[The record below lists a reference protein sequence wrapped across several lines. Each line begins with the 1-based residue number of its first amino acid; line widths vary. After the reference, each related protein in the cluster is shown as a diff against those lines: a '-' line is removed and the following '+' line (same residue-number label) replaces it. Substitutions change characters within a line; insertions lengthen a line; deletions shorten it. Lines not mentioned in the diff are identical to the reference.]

1 MPSLLIVVPTL
12 DSYVLLSHLVESLQQ
27 QTWTSWRVQF
37 IDGPSGLEHRQW
49 LERCCRLEPRCH
61 WVPQV
66 PDLPGIFGAMTQGFM
81 MAQLDDWVLFWG
93 SDDWA
98 AAPDVLSQLMTS
110 VTPHDLLQSSPD
122 LVVCRGRY
130 ADSQGRLGRRTAFGM
145 VSDSGSA
152 DRAASHDLNAVE
164 YRRRLFLGATPPH
177 QATLFG
183 PGAIRRLRS
192 YHEGLRLTADLD
204 YFLRL
209 SRVESLQI
217 RLLALELVHMAD
229 AGVSGQQTRRR
240 LQEVRLCYRFA
251 FGWSWWVPFLTRYA
265 RRLMSRF
272 VHS

>member
-12 DSYVLLSHLVESLQQ
+12 DSHLLLPQLLESLQQ
-27 QTWTSWRVQF
+27 QSWTSWRVQF
-37 IDGPSGLEHRQW
+37 IDGPSGFEHRQW
-49 LERCCRLEPRCH
+49 LERCCLIEPRCH
-61 WVPQV
+61 WVQQV
-66 PDLPGIFGAMTQGFM
+66 SDHPGIFGAMSQGFT
-81 MAQLDDWVLFWG
+81 MAQPDDWVLFWG

-98 AAPDVLSQLMTS
+98 AAPDVLSQLITS
-110 VTPHDLLQSSPD
+110 ITAQDPLQSSPD

-130 ADSQGRLGRRTAFGM
+130 VNSQGRLGRRTAFGM
-145 VSDSGSA
+145 LPDSSRA
-152 DRAASHDLNAVE
+152 DRAPSHDLNAGG

-183 PGAIRRLRS
+183 PGAIRRLQS

-209 SRVESLQI
+209 SRMESLRI
-217 RLLALELVHMAD
+217 RLFDLELVHMAD

-240 LQEVRLCYRFA
+240 LQEVHFCYRSA

-265 RRLMSRF
+265 RRLMTRF